1 MNNVTLLLASALSL
15 SACIGDG
22 STSLA
27 QMSDATVELDAS
39 NADPSSDPGQLDAV
53 LEVRISSPAC
63 PQLRDDAVATLDG
76 RPLEIVDY
84 GGSYRDISGS
94 GCDQI
99 WLRLERPEPRPPGTT
114 SLLTI
119 ADPTDTWTVAV
130 DNLEATD
137 LAVAVDRSA
146 GRLTVTNRLATLLTY
161 GSLELSSNHV
171 AVATWSV
178 GSDGISQGT
187 ATSRIDANRIVAT
200 LPAALTGDL
209 LQVRTTRKEPASR
222 CEGPATCSVFIRDSA
237 AIPFTQ

>member
-1 MNNVTLLLASALSL
+1 MKNVTLLLASALSL

-27 QMSDATVELDAS
+27 EMSGATVELDAS
-39 NADPSSDPGQLDAV
+39 NADLSSDPGQLDAV

-76 RPLEIVDY
+76 RALEIVDY
-84 GGSYRDISGS
+84 GGSYREISGS
-94 GCDQI
+94 GCDRV

-119 ADPTDTWTVAV
+119 ADPTGTWTIAV
-130 DNLEATD
+130 ENLEATD
-137 LAVAVDRSA
+137 LAVAVDRA
-146 GRLTVTNRLATLLTY
+146 AERLTVTNRLATSLTY

-171 AVATWSV
+171 AVGTWSV

-187 ATSRIDANRIVAT
+187 AKSRIDANRIVAT
-200 LPAALTGDL
+200 LPATLTGDL
-209 LQVRTTRKEPASR
+209 LRVQTTRQETPSR